1 MEAVPFVLGVFC
13 LALVFWDTFETIVVP
28 RPSVGPFRIARPLV
42 AWTWRAW
49 RGLGMRVRHGLGRD
63 LFYGLYAPATVVLV
77 LVVWLL
83 LLILGYGLVF
93 LALHDQLRPAPPD
106 LGSAMYFAGTS
117 VLTLGFGDV
126 VATGPLARA
135 VSLTAAA
142 TGLGLVALVITFIFS
157 LYGSYQRR
165 EVLVVQL
172 GARAKA
178 PPSAAALLVTYAK
191 LGLVDELP
199 ALFAEWERWSAE
211 VLDTHVAYPI
221 LGYFRSSHDNLSWV
235 SALGAMLDAA
245 CLVTT
250 AITNVPRGQATLMRR
265 VGAHFVEDYSNYLG
279 VHGDGSVVERGQFEE
294 VYRKLARVGYELEPL
309 EAAWPAFER
318 ERAAYGARL
327 EALAEMWAMPAT
339 RWTGAWTVP
348 ESAVHESGQ
357 VAVDGP
363 GPPVA

>member
-1 MEAVPFVLGVFC
+1 MEAVPFVLGIVC
-13 LALVFWDTFETIVVP
+13 LALVFWDAFETIVVP
-28 RPSVGPFRIARPLV
+28 RPSVGPLRIARPLL
-42 AWTWRAW
+42 AWTWRGW
-49 RGLGMRVRHGLGRD
+49 RAIGMRVRHGLARD
-63 LFYGLYAPATVVLV
+63 LFYGIYAPAAVVLL
-77 LVVWLL
+77 LVAWMV

-93 LALHDQLRPAPPD
+93 LALHDELRPSPGD

-117 VLTLGFGDV
+117 LLTLGFGDV
-126 VATGPLARA
+126 VAAGPLARI

-142 TGLGLVALVITFIFS
+142 TGLGVVALVITFLFS
-157 LYGSYQRR
+157 LFGSYQRR

-172 GARAKA
+172 GARAKS

-191 LGLVDELP
+191 LGMIGELP
-199 ALFAEWERWSAE
+199 ALFAEWERWAAE

-250 AITNVPRGQATLMRR
+250 TIRNVPRGQAKLMRR
-265 VGAHFVEDYSNYLG
+265 VGAHFVDDYSNYLG
-279 VHGDGSVVERGQFEE
+279 VRGDGSIVDRDQFEE
-294 VYRKLARVGYELEPL
+294 VYRKLERVGDELEAL
-309 EAAWPAFER
+309 EIAWPAFEG

-327 EALAEMWAMPAT
+327 EALADLWAMPAT
-339 RWTGAWTVP
+339 RWTGSWGVS

-363 GPPVA
+363 GPRAF